1 MNDSPDDLERR
12 QALQIALARME
23 SFQNCEALLRQ
34 QATLLN
40 RSIELHRQA
49 TQCFAE
55 SYKAALPALDE
66 ATIETL
72 RQHNDDVMAFM
83 QQAQQQS
90 LQSVEQLQAIVSRLV
105 ADIEA
110 AQADAEP

>member
-1 MNDSPDDLERR
+1 MRRRDDPRGPPPRR
-12 QALQIALARME
+12 GGRLP
-23 SFQNCEALLRQ
+23 
-34 QATLLN
+34 
-40 RSIELHRQA
+40 LH
-49 TQCFAE
+49 
-55 SYKAALPALDE
+55 ALPALDE

-110 AQADAEP
+110 ARADAEP